1 MEKMILLLL
10 AMCPIGNYLQR
21 LRLNVPFANNV
32 HLLPERHFL
41 LLPLRENFAKFP
53 EHPFHVNL
61 SFFIFHLKNTGK
73 IFFPP
78 AFQPGAL
85 GG

>member
-10 AMCPIGNYLQR
+10 ATCPIGNYLQH
-21 LRLNVPFANNV
+21 LRLNVLFATAV
-32 HLLPERHFL
+32 RPHPERHFL
-41 LLPLRENFAKFP
+41 SLPLRKNFAKFP
-53 EHPFHVNL
+53 KHAFHTDL
-61 SFFIFHLKNTGK
+61 SFFNFHVKNTGK

-78 AFQPGAL
+78 AFQPRAL